1 MQSSALREKRAI
13 LEMKTAP
20 EGAAMGSKRPYALL
34 FSCPKGSR
42 RSPQSSPA
50 ASSGNSPASG
60 SCSTAQSRRCNDI
73 AANAAGGAFAGV
85 RGGAI
90 RLGVQHRCSAISGQV
105 GNQMHVDL
113 RACEVLVS
121 EQVLDFDER

>member
-1 MQSSALREKRAI
+1 MRCFSAVPQGSDALPGQVQLQAVGTHPLRVAAR
-13 LEMKTAP
+13 LRSRGGVTTSPLAP
-20 EGAAMGSKRPYALL
+20 QGATSQGS
-34 FSCPKGSR
+34 
-42 RSPQSSPA
+42 
-50 ASSGNSPASG
+50 
-60 SCSTAQSRRCNDI
+60 
-73 AANAAGGAFAGV
+73 
-85 RGGAI
+85 GGAI